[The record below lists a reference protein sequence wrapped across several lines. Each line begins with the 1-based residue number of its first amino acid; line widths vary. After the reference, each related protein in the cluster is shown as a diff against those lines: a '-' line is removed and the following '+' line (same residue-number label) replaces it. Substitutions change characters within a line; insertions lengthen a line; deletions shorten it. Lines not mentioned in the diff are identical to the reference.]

1 VPSEQPGSA
10 ADHSCR
16 RWPWSEALSACPA
29 KLGQGFAPLACWHPV
44 DSDSLAPLDPAA
56 LAFDLLG
63 DRGPGFMV
71 CSKRMQLAAAER
83 LSKQGSGA
91 ELSDLVFLA
100 IWFFLQF

>member
-1 VPSEQPGSA
+1 MERGPGRMPSKTGPGLRSA
-10 ADHSCR
+10 
-16 RWPWSEALSACPA
+16 
-29 KLGQGFAPLACWHPV
+29 GVLAPV
-44 DSDSLAPLDPAA
+44 DPTAWLLSTLPRGLSICSATVA
-56 LAFDLLG
+56 L
-63 DRGPGFMV
+63 GFMV